1 MELKPTPSPKP
12 PRGFGWLNDPAFR
25 ETIENLKPTTAKP
38 APAPFFTGNPARKA
52 TQFEAFRQ
60 FLCRGYELRNLVGQG
75 RGGSL
80 YLGQGEDRLNALGVA
95 QSGLIR
101 SENEAVILLDEGV
114 PLPATSTRAEL
125 KQALLDAYLALR
137 PDLLA
142 DPEFDAQALKVL
154 RVCHWNPRLFLLNGS
169 QVLTK
174 IRPGGDIDKN
184 GSTRPRADEYV
195 NHLTFKTLNILP
207 EPFFPLAEDTLLA
220 LRDAHRPGRIRVGI
234 LDTGFDHESLDL
246 QQYRLAF
253 QSQAQFTIQPD
264 YLGWNFVEDS
274 NDPFDD
280 HFAKHGTKIAGI
292 LKDAPDVSLVP
303 LKTHDAQ
310 GVGTLFDILCAL
322 EYVLA
327 NNIHVVN
334 ASWSYYVEK
343 PPLPVPGSP
352 PPKPALLDKYLARLE
367 RRNILFVTAA
377 GNAVDFAD
385 SGPAPRRGRNLN
397 TTRMYPARLSRR
409 FSNLIVVTTFT
420 KVQPGTATQGVGSRL
435 EPCENYSSRYVDA
448 GICAPTPE
456 GRFTNPVTPAE
467 WARIN
472 ARTLSSY
479 AVQPTTP
486 GALETQVQEFL
497 TQRAT
502 ANQQAIKGSSFAVPH
517 YIRLAAGVLPQ
528 VWAKAEAAPA
538 GGMDL
543 KAELTALLN
552 AHQSTMP
559 VEPNTVS
566 QNRVYEPS

>member
-1 MELKPTPSPKP
+1 MELKPLPPPKP
-12 PRGFGWLNDPAFR
+12 PRGFGWLNDSAFR
-25 ETIENLKPTTAKP
+25 ETLENLKPNAPKP
-38 APAPFFTGNPARKA
+38 APAPFFTGSPARRA
-52 TQFEAFRQ
+52 AQFEAFRR
-60 FLCRGYELRNLVGQG
+60 FLCRGYELRNLVGRG
-75 RGGSL
+75 RGENL
-80 YLGQGEDRLNALGVA
+80 YLGQGEDRLNALGLA
-95 QSGLIR
+95 RSGLIR
-101 SENEAVILLDEGV
+101 SENEAVILLDESV
-114 PLPATSTRAEL
+114 PLPATATRAEL
-125 KQALLDAYLALR
+125 KQALLNAYLALR

-142 DPEFDAQALKVL
+142 DPEFNPQALRVL
-154 RVCHWNPRLFLLNGS
+154 RVCHWNPRLFLLNGN

-174 IRPGGDIDKN
+174 IRPGGDTDRN
-184 GSTRPRADEYV
+184 GSLIPRADEYV

-207 EPFFPLAEDTLLA
+207 EPFFPLAEDTLIA
-220 LRDAHRPGRIRVGI
+220 LRDAHQPGRIRVGI
-234 LDTGFDHESLDL
+234 LDTGFDHESLNL

-334 ASWSYYVEK
+334 ASWSYYVET
-343 PPLPVPGSP
+343 PPVAVPGAP
-352 PPKPALLDKYLARLE
+352 PPKPALLDKYLVRLQ

-385 SGPAPRRGRNLN
+385 SGPAPKRGRNLN
-397 TTRMYPARLSRR
+397 TTRMYPARLSRK

-420 KVQPGTATQGVGSRL
+420 KAQPAPAVAGAGPRL
-435 EPCENYSSRYVDA
+435 EPCENYSARYVDA
-448 GICAPTPE
+448 GVCAPTPD
-456 GRFTNPVTPAE
+456 GRFPNPVTPAE

-472 ARTLSSY
+472 ARTLGSY

-497 TQRAT
+497 TQRAI

-517 YIRLAAGVLPQ
+517 YIRLVAGVLPQ
-528 VWAKAEAAPA
+528 VWAKAETAAF
-538 GGMDL
+538 GGIDL
-543 KAELTALLN
+543 KSELTNLLS
-552 AHQSTMP
+552 AHQSVMP
-559 VEPNTVS
+559 VEPNTVR
-566 QNRVYEPS
+566 QDLVYEPS